1 MKKRI
6 LAVLLSA
13 AMIVSDLPMFT
24 MAADT
29 TTAVE
34 TEAVELAEDG
44 TPEAVAPLFDADD
57 VDSDVVV
64 TDVFADEANGSVSV
78 NGGVQYASVKDQDIY
93 INLDNKTGKKIKNV
107 VLKCGNVV
115 TAEPQ
120 DTNSIYD
127 YGTTVG
133 ASLYFNYAFN
143 TIGKHDVYVEFEDGS
158 APVVAGTVEISDKP
172 VLNSVYD
179 IREYDSTGD
188 YIYIAVS
195 GTALNP
201 DKLSFKFV
209 NYNDEELKVTP
220 EGWQFNNDGNL
231 VYKFKKNSWND
242 VTSVNVKVS
251 ASDDTRIQNES
262 NYIYSSKDPYGFIYN
277 GRTDKLEFY
286 TPAKL
291 ANTTYSILLSRDA
304 SENAFAKGTVTA
316 GPGTAVKVDLTD
328 NTGAAFVPQIDYYS
342 VHLWCTYTDDGQ
354 TKTVETYINEIFTT
368 VEQNYEPVDWLNCNT
383 YTDSSCKTTAYYVK
397 AGKTLTYKV
406 TVYDNNKSNVLDPKE
421 VPVVKIT
428 DNTGKDVQTV
438 TLGTPNVTKGTDS
451 QTLEYTAT
459 IDTSKLAVGYY
470 YINAQMKGGSSS
482 DYIVIYK
489 DFVLSGTSLN
499 YDETNDKFYANLD
512 TRLAGEFDL
521 SVELYDCSDAHK
533 KVATAKP
540 ASKGSSTFYFTG
552 IAKKD
557 VLRQYY
563 VKVVAAGAQVV
574 RSSGKPYYSSEYG
587 EKQTVN
593 IIDSN
598 SVYINT
604 ERVTSEVDKKKKAY
618 IGINRIYISSTLS
631 DVQIILT
638 SPDDITKKLS
648 LSPSDLTKDNNNYYF
663 GATAKKKITAVFK
676 EDDIVTVFAR
686 GKNDGRYYAY
696 SRTGLISYSDHKPSK
711 DTPVKEVKRAAQDDL
726 PFFNARK
733 QTLTLLADASDNSL
747 KTYTIDP
754 QNQIKKYLKG
764 SFSDFKFDSTNKSV
778 ATVDPVTGTVTAVG
792 VGKTKIKITAVKT
805 VKGKAKTVKAT
816 YTVLVKNKAKKVVP
830 VKEALYLQNKYT
842 VSKKGKVTAKSVT
855 AKFNYDD
862 KKVAK
867 ELVVYVS
874 PEDQEFISVDAS
886 SNKLQGTGKMK
897 ISVKEQGGK
906 LTAPRKINIGVAAWG
921 NPDASANVVI
931 VIGPKAPK
939 GTKLEVGEVRDAS
952 NNSVIAPVGTKGA
965 KKTQFAMKLDAS
977 ANAVIK
983 NNGKAVDNKDIAWTS
998 NNKNYVT
1005 VDADGKFKVVGVK
1018 TNKKGAK
1025 VATKVKIT
1033 ADYLGKKKS
1042 VIVIVTP

>member
-64 TDVFADEANGSVSV
+64 TDVYAGETAGSVSV
-78 NGGVQYASVKDQDIY
+78 NGGNLYASVNASGIWV
-93 INLDNKTGKKIKNV
+93 NLDNRTGKKIKNV
-107 VLKCGNVV
+107 VLKFNGVV

-120 DTNSIYD
+120 ENTSYFD
-127 YGTTVG
+127 YG
-133 ASLYFNYAFN
+133 AYLNFNHAFN
-143 TIGKHDVYVEFEDGS
+143 TVGKHDVVVEFEDGS
-158 APVVAGTVEISDKP
+158 EPVVAGSVEVSDKP
-172 VLNSVYD
+172 VLSD
-179 IREYDSTGD
+179 IQTYNTEDKYDSTGD
-188 YIYIAVS
+188 YIFIEVL

-201 DKLSFKFV
+201 DKLSFKFMT
-209 NYNDEELKVTP
+209 YNEEELKTTA
-220 EGWQFNNDGNL
+220 EGWQFNSEGSL
-231 VYKFKKNSWND
+231 VYKFKKDSWKD
-242 VTSVNVKVS
+242 VQSVIVKAT
-251 ASDDTRIQNES
+251 ASDDTRIS
-262 NYIYSSKDPYGFIYN
+262 SDSYSIYSTVHPYGFIYN

-291 ANTTYSILLSRDA
+291 ANTTYNVLLSTDA
-304 SENAFAKGTVTA
+304 SANAFAKGTVTA
-316 GPGTAVKVDLTD
+316 GPGTAVKMDLTD
-328 NTGAAFVPQIDYYS
+328 MSGAAFIPQQNYYG
-342 VHLWCTYTDDGQ
+342 VHCWCTYTADGQ
-354 TKTVETYINEIFTT
+354 TKTEEAYLNDIYTAYET
-368 VEQNYEPVDWLNCNT
+368 NYEPTDWVSGVA
-383 YTDSSCKTTAYYVK
+383 YTDSSYKTEASYVK
-397 AGKTLTYKV
+397 TGKTLNYRI
-406 TVYDNNKSNVLDPKE
+406 TVYDYAKSNILDAKE

-428 DNTGKDVQTV
+428 DTTGKEVQTLK
-438 TLGTPNVTKGTDS
+438 LGTAKVTKETDA
-451 QTLEYTAT
+451 QRIEYTTT
-459 IDTSKLAVGYY
+459 IDTSKLGIGRY
-470 YINAQMKGGSSS
+470 YIRGEMKGGYTS
-482 DYIVIYK
+482 DTITIYK
-489 DFVLSGTSLN
+489 DFVLSSTDLFYN
-499 YDETNDKFYANLD
+499 ETDNKFYASIS
-512 TRLAGEFDL
+512 TSLANEFDL

-540 ASKGSSTFYFTG
+540 ASKGSKLFYFSG

-563 VKVVAAGAQVV
+563 VKVVAAGSQVV
-574 RSSGKPYYSSEYG
+574 RYNGNPYYSSEYG
-587 EKQTVN
+587 EKETVN
-593 IIDSN
+593 ITNSN
-598 SVYINT
+598 YISVHKDQ
-604 ERVTSEVDKKKKAY
+604 VTSEVNKKNKVYNAINY
-618 IGINRIYISSTLS
+618 ISISSTLS

-638 SPDDITKKLS
+638 SPDDITKKVS
-648 LSPSDLTKDNNNYYF
+648 LSPSDLTKNGTAYYF
-663 GATAKKKITAVFK
+663 GTAVKKKITAVFK
-676 EDDIVTVFAR
+676 EDEIVTVFAR
-686 GKNDGRYYAY
+686 GKNDGRYYA
-696 SRTGLISYSDHKPSK
+696 SSNTGLIYYSDVKPSK
-711 DTPVKEVKRAAQDDL
+711 NTPVKEVKRTAQDDL

-747 KTYTIDP
+747 KTYTVDP

-792 VGKTKIKITAVKT
+792 VGKAKIKITAVKM

-952 NNSVIAPVGTKGA
+952 NNSVIDPLGTKGA

-983 NNGKAVDNKDIAWTS
+983 NNSKAVDNKDIAWTS

-1005 VDADGKFKVVGVK
+1005 VDANGKFKVVGVK
-1018 TNKKGAK
+1018 EKKGKK

-1042 VIVIVTP
+1042 VTVVVTP

>member
-107 VLKCGNVV
+107 CLKCGNVV
-115 TAEPQ
+115 TAELQ

-127 YGTTVG
+127 YGTTVS
-133 ASLYFNYAFN
+133 ARLYFNYAFN

-172 VLNSVYD
+172 VLYSVYD
-179 IREYDSTGD
+179 IRDYDSTGD

-201 DKLSFKFV
+201 DKLSFKFI
-209 NYNDEELKVTP
+209 NNGDEELKVTP

-251 ASDDTRIQNES
+251 ASDDTRIQNDS
-262 NYIYSSKDPYGFIYN
+262 YYIYSSKDPYGFIYN

-406 TVYDNNKSNVLDPKE
+406 TVYDYNKSNVLDPKE

-451 QTLEYTAT
+451 QTLVYTAT

-470 YINAQMKGGSSS
+470 YIKAQMKGGSSS

-540 ASKGSSTFYFTG
+540 ASKGSSIFYFTG

-587 EKQTVN
+587 DKQTVN

-598 SVYINT
+598 SVYIDT

-618 IGINRIYISSTLS
+618 IGISRIYISSTLS

-711 DTPVKEVKRAAQDDL
+711 DKPVKEVKRAAQDDL

-792 VGKTKIKITAVKT
+792 VGKTKIKITAVKI

-855 AKFNYDD
+855 AKFKFDD

-867 ELVVYVS
+867 ELVFFVS
-874 PEDQEFISVDAS
+874 PEDQEFINVDAS

-897 ISVKEQGGK
+897 ISVKEQGSK

-931 VIGPKAPK
+931 VIGPKAAK

-952 NNSVIAPVGTKGA
+952 NNSVIAPLGTKGA

-983 NNGKAVDNKDIAWTS
+983 NNSKAVDNKDIAWTS

-1005 VDADGKFKVVGVK
+1005 VDANGKFKVVGVK
-1018 TNKKGAK
+1018 EKKGKK

-1042 VIVIVTP
+1042 VTVVVTP